1 MIIISHVSYLDC
13 TLNLLYLHAVPS
25 SLRTINCKSGAPEQD
40 KGLRRLLERPTHL
53 SFEGALN
60 DHKLCTP
67 IMHKWR
73 VIVDNAFSST
83 CILSALAVTYSL
95 GAFIVEAYRL

>member
-1 MIIISHVSYLDC
+1 MINISHVSYLDS
-13 TLNLLYLHAVPS
+13 TLNLLYLHVVPS

-40 KGLRRLLERPTHL
+40 MGLRRLRAPYS

-83 CILSALAVTYSL
+83 CILSALGVTYL
-95 GAFIVEAYRL
+95 LRAFIVEAYRL